1 MWGRAGIEGRN
12 ERGIV
17 TVCDFNGWMG
27 RPLVKNTEIEAWG
40 RRDGDIEQRRRDG
53 GLGLQIDRALVFDF
67 LDCDAVVVVMMRSL
81 VAG

>member
-1 MWGRAGIEGRN
+1 VWGRAGIECRN

-27 RPLVKNTEIEAWG
+27 RPLVKNTEIEVCG
-40 RRDGDIEQRRRDG
+40 RCHGDIEQRRRDG
-53 GLGLQIDRALVFDF
+53 GLGLQIDRAFVFDF
-67 LDCDAVVVVMMRSL
+67 LDRDAVMVVMMRSL